1 MVNCDWCTIA
11 KAKGITCEFA
21 TCDFKT
27 IPMTKEGILKRMQEE
42 SDNVYVLKMRVV
54 NERLSVSQIRECVT
68 ATFDKA
74 KGLDIMMFV
83 LKDKF
88 DMTDDKILGSL
99 NRKKLTPIQSTQFIL
114 KTLEATR
121 GGKNDD
127 RLNKGNKV
135 Y

>member
-1 MVNCDWCTIA
+1 MVNCDWCGIV

-54 NERLSVSQIRECVT
+54 NERLSISQVREVVVQ
-68 ATFDKA
+68 TFDKA
-74 KGLDIMMFV
+74 KGLDVMMSV
-83 LKDKF
+83 LKEKF
-88 DMTDDKILGSL
+88 GMSDEKILSSL
-99 NRKKLTPIQSTQFIL
+99 DRKKLTSMQSTQFVI

-121 GGKNDD
+121 GGK
-127 RLNKGNKV
+127 
-135 Y
+135 